1 MLFLLFALFVASLAV
16 PSYNFK
22 SISGSMLQFSVSNP
36 DGFDLRVLKW
46 GTPFEGIKSDMFTV
60 SHLHQYTGPK
70 TYLGIL
76 MKRGDPITEDFL
88 IVPSYSTVSI
98 EFDLDQTYHFD
109 SIGKYLVTLNLPT
122 YSGVFDFE
130 AQTKQVIV
138 DISKVTVPRN
148 HTRPLGYVGCNAA
161 QNGNID
167 QSISPSLSEA
177 RRAYNCMA
185 SRSSSCLSLAVKWF
199 GVYDATR
206 YSYDQNTVLGAI
218 VSHMSSKP
226 FHADCFASQCSANT
240 YAYVYPSD
248 STFTVHLCNLFFT
261 IPGER
266 LQTIIHEMS
275 HFNSLGAT
283 KDYAYG
289 QSACQNLA
297 RSNPAQASHN
307 ADNVCY
313 FASEAR

>member
-1 MLFLLFALFVASLAV
+1 MFLLFALFVACLAV
-16 PSYNFK
+16 PSYNLK
-22 SISGSMLQFSVSNP
+22 SISGSLLQFSVSNP

-60 SHLHQYTGPK
+60 THLRELSGPK

-76 MKRGDPITEDFL
+76 MKRGEPLIEDYIT
-88 IVPSYSTVSI
+88 VPSYSTVSI
-98 EFDLDQTYHFD
+98 EFDLADHYHFD
-109 SIGKYLVTLNLPT
+109 SIGKYLISFNLPT

-130 AQTKQVIV
+130 AYTGQVV
-138 DISKVTVPRN
+138 ADISTITVQRN
-148 HTRPLGYVGCNAA
+148 HTHNLGYVGCNAA

-167 QSISPSLSEA
+167 SSTGPSLSEA

-199 GVYDATR
+199 GTYDATR

-218 VSHMSSKP
+218 VSHMAAKP
-226 FHADCFASQCSANT
+226 FHADCFASQCTANT

-248 STFTVHLCNLFFT
+248 STFTVHLCQLFFSL
-261 IPGER
+261 PNER

-283 KDYAYG
+283 RDYAYG

-297 RSNPAQASHN
+297 RTNPAQAAHN

-313 FASEAR
+313 FASESR